1 MSSSPLFLIF
11 LSFFT
16 LVSCEPVEDK
26 FALLDFLAQAPHSR
40 DLNWDPAT
48 PVCSAWTGVTCSAN
62 GSRIV
67 AVRLPAL
74 GFNGQIPP
82 NTLSRLTSLQILSLR
97 ANGFTGPFPPD
108 FANLTS
114 LTGLHLQLNSFS
126 GSLPLDFSAWK
137 NLTVLDLSFN
147 NFNGSIPAS
156 ISNLTQ
162 LAALNL
168 SNNSLSGEIPDIQ
181 LPSLQYLN
189 LSNNELNGTVPKSLR
204 RFPKSDFAGNNLM
217 PDSLLPPSPSPSV
230 TSSIGPIAPARKH
243 KLSEAAILGII
254 IGGSAVLFAIT
265 ALLLVLI
272 WGRKDNA
279 ALEKVK

>member
-1 MSSSPLFLIF
+1 MPSLPLFFLF

-16 LVSCEPVEDK
+16 FVSCEPVEDK

-40 DLNWDPAT
+40 DLNWDQAT
-48 PVCSAWTGVTCSAN
+48 PVCNAWTGVTCSADE
-62 GSRIV
+62 SRIV

-74 GFNGQIPP
+74 GLNGQIPP

-147 NFNGSIPAS
+147 NFTGSIPAS

-162 LAALNL
+162 LVALNL
-168 SNNSLSGEIPDIQ
+168 SNNSLSSEIPDIQ
-181 LPSLQYLN
+181 LPNLQYLN
-189 LSNNELNGTVPKSLR
+189 LSNNELNGTVPESLR
-204 RFPKSDFAGNNLM
+204 RFPKSDFTGNNLSS
-217 PDSLLPPSPSPSV
+217 DSLLPPAPSPSV
-230 TSSIGPIAPARKH
+230 TSSIGPITPARKH
-243 KLSEAAILGII
+243 KFSEAAILGIV
-254 IGGSAVLFAIT
+254 IGGTAVLFAIA
-265 ALLLVLI
+265 ALLFVLT
-272 WGRKDNA
+272 WGRKDNT
-279 ALEKVK
+279 ALEKVN